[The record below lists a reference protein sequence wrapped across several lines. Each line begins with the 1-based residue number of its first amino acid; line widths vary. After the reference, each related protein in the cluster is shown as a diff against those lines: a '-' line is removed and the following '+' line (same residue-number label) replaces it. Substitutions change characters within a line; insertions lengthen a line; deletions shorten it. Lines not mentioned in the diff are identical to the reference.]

1 MSWRNLRWRHQ
12 NKQTKQANNQTK
24 KQPTTGHSRQ
34 YSYIFIYTYSLEPEE
49 LTPQK
54 DEAWSDD
61 GKKNAAKGSSS
72 DSTLRRGGE
81 EEEKKYFWC
90 SDISHK
96 SCCTLPQVSLLYEC
110 EAVTF

>member
-12 NKQTKQANNQTK
+12 NKQTSKQIIK
-24 KQPTTGHSRQ
+24 HPTTGHSGQ

-61 GKKNAAKGSSS
+61 GKKNAAKGARVIQLLEEAEKRKKK
-72 DSTLRRGGE
+72 STFGAPTSRINPAALYHKLVCCMSARR
-81 EEEKKYFWC
+81 
-90 SDISHK
+90 
-96 SCCTLPQVSLLYEC
+96 
-110 EAVTF
+110 